1 MARILV
7 VDDVKFI
14 TQMLKAVF
22 EEKGHRV
29 ITASSGAE
37 AITKARE
44 EQPELV
50 LLDIAMPEM
59 DGIEAT
65 RRLKADAATRS
76 IPIVVVSAKNDKN
89 TIAAAYAAGAAE
101 FTLKPFNNEDLLR
114 KVGDLLGGHRM
125 NFTIDVVKGLPVIAV
140 LLSELDE
147 VALEQFKQSLETA
160 RGGGGRPMIL
170 DFTRVRKVPPGIID
184 VVIGVEKELAAQG
197 GKLAIVAP
205 ARAVG
210 LKSLLA
216 QIESTVKPY
225 ETVDAAVDALRKA
238 LGESSSR
245 IVAPVAAPAKAE
257 SGAARIKDAKRGL
270 VLESRENLTLVW
282 LRRKSLAEDLF
293 DALGDMVPKSS
304 KDVYVDFREIEEFES
319 KDLGGIGHL
328 FKKLRGDGR
337 NLVLVNPV
345 PKLAEALTNAGMGG
359 LIAQM
364 DPAGDAGGAH
374 TPTAAS
380 S

>member
-29 ITASSGAE
+29 TTASSGAE
-37 AITKARE
+37 ALIKARD

-59 DGIEAT
+59 DGIEVT
-65 RRLKADAATRS
+65 RRLKADPATRS
-76 IPIVVVSAKNDKN
+76 LPIIVVSAKNDKA

-125 NFTIDVVKGLPVIAV
+125 NFTIEVVKGLPVITV
-140 LLSELDE
+140 LLPELDE
-147 VALEQFKQSLETA
+147 IALEQFKQSLETA

-170 DFTRVRKVPPGIID
+170 DFTRVRRVPPGIID
-184 VVIGVEKELAAQG
+184 VVTGVEQELAKLG

-210 LKSLLA
+210 LKSFLS
-216 QIESTVKPY
+216 QIVTRVKSF
-225 ETVDAAVDALRKA
+225 ETVDAAAEELRRS
-238 LGESSSR
+238 LGESSGR
-245 IVAPVAAPAKAE
+245 IAMPAVPAKAE
-257 SGAARIKDAKRGL
+257 SGTSRIKDAKRGL

-282 LRRKSLAEDLF
+282 LRRKSLGEDLF
-293 DALGDMVPKSS
+293 DVLGEMVPKNS

-319 KDLGGIGHL
+319 NDLGGLGKL
-328 FKKLRGDGR
+328 VKKFKGDGR
-337 NLVLVNPV
+337 NLLLVNPI
-345 PKLAEALTNAGMGG
+345 PKLAEALRGAGLGG

-364 DPAGDAGGAH
+364 DAATDPSGGARAS
-374 TPTAAS
+374 TATS

>member
-14 TQMLKAVF
+14 TQMLKSVF

-29 ITASSGAE
+29 ATASSGME
-37 AITKARE
+37 ALAKARE

-59 DGIEAT
+59 DGIEVT
-65 RRLKADAATRS
+65 RKLKADPATRS
-76 IPIVVVSAKNDKN
+76 IPVIVVSAKNDKT

-125 NFTIDVVKGLPVIAV
+125 NFTIDVVKGLPVITV
-140 LLSELDE
+140 LLAELDE

-184 VVIGVEKELAAQG
+184 VVIGVEKELESLG

-210 LKSLLA
+210 LKSFLT
-216 QIESTVKPY
+216 QIDARVKPY
-225 ETVDAAVDALRKA
+225 ETVDAAVEALRRS
-238 LGESSSR
+238 LGESSGR
-245 IVAPVAAPAKAE
+245 IAAVPVKAE
-257 SGAARIKDAKRGL
+257 SGTSRIKDAKRGF

-282 LRRKSLAEDLF
+282 LRRKTLSEDIF
-293 DALGDMVPKSS
+293 DALGEMLPKSS
-304 KDVYVDFREIEEFES
+304 NDVYVDFREVEEFSS
-319 KDLGGIGHL
+319 KDVGGIGKL
-328 FKKLRGDGR
+328 IKKLKGDGR
-337 NLVLVNPV
+337 NLLLVNPI
-345 PKLAEALTNAGMGG
+345 PKLADALKSAGFGS

-364 DPAGDAGGAH
+364 DSAADSTGGAPA
-374 TPTAAS
+374 PTTAS